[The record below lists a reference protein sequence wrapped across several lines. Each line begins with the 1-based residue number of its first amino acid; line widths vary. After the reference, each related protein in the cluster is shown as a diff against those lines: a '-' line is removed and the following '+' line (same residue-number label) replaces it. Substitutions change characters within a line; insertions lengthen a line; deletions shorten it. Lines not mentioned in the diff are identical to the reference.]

1 MLEGALEHKDSM
13 GNGSVIRPGD
23 VQRMSAGTG
32 IRHSEANPSR
42 RRTGA
47 SSADLDHARQT
58 RPQTRLRAERISRRE
73 KRGKLRLIASPNGEN
88 GSVTIHQDAKLY
100 VSLLEP
106 GDSVESQTS
115 QRPSRVAAGSQG
127 LVDLNGKRLNQG
139 DGAAISE
146 EEKLQ
151 IKGNE
156 SAEVLLFDL
165 A

>member
-1 MLEGALEHKDSM
+1 MPDKQGHK
-13 GNGSVIRPGD
+13 PGYE
-23 VQRMSAGTG
+23 QKEFPAG
-32 IRHSEANPSR
+32 
-42 RRTGA
+42 
-47 SSADLDHARQT
+47 
-58 RPQTRLRAERISRRE
+58 E

-106 GDSVESQTS
+106 GDSVDHKLTS
-115 QRPSRVAAGSQG
+115 GRHAWLQVAKGSI
-127 LVDLNGKRLNQG
+127 DLNGKRLNQG